1 VALNARECR
10 FAFRTLPFLHSLDGT
25 AGLVELRSRPH
36 RRVLAWRPDL
46 IGDLFRID
54 RVARHAGSDTLGP
67 LVGRGSMLFLDG
79 DRHTQTRRI
88 LGPPL
93 RGGRLKGYRQ
103 LIAATAERAV
113 RELPAGKPFPL
124 SGWTHRLTLRLVS
137 QIVLGSAP
145 EPTLAQFSA
154 WMDSALGSRPRT
166 LAYRYLR
173 PPAAVPSPWRTFL
186 RRREALAADLL
197 RHAAATAP
205 GTSNLRDLLV
215 GMYGPGDD
223 ELADQLITLLFA
235 GHETTGSAIAW
246 TLYWLDRHPAVRH
259 EVEAELAATGSDGA
273 DAIEVPLLAA
283 ACLEALRIS
292 PPATV
297 AGHRV
302 LTADAELGGTGYPAG
317 TVLTP
322 CIYLAHRQPDVFAH
336 PGRFEPRRFLEQHP
350 SAQHYL
356 PFGGGV
362 RRCLGADLALLEL
375 RMVVAT
381 VLRLRPL
388 RCVDAVAAVPQLRGP
403 AMAPSRALHF
413 VAPA

>member
-1 VALNARECR
+1 MNARECR
-10 FAFRTLPFLHSLDGT
+10 FAFRTLPFLHSCDGA
-25 AGLVELRSRPH
+25 AGLVELRSQPS

-46 IGDLFRID
+46 VGDLFRID
-54 RVARHAGSDTLGP
+54 RLVRHAGSDTLGP
-67 LVGRGSMLFLDG
+67 LVGRGSLLFLDG
-79 DRHTQTRRI
+79 DRHAQTRRI
-88 LGPPL
+88 LGPAL
-93 RGGRLKGYRQ
+93 RGGQLKSYRQ
-103 LIAATAERAV
+103 LITATAERAL
-113 RELPAGKPFPL
+113 RELPAGVPFPL

-145 EPTLAQFSA
+145 EPTLAEFSA
-154 WMDSALGSRPRT
+154 WMDSVLGSRVRT
-166 LAYRYLR
+166 LVYRYLR

-186 RRREALAADLL
+186 RRREVLAADLV
-197 RHAAATAP
+197 RQAAATAP

-215 GMYGPGDD
+215 GLPGPGHDD
-223 ELADQLITLLFA
+223 ELADQLITMLFA

-246 TLYWLDRHPAVRH
+246 ALYWLDRHPAVRRD
-259 EVEAELAATGSDGA
+259 VEAELAATTSDGA
-273 DAIEVPLLAA
+273 DAAEVPLLAA
-283 ACLEALRIS
+283 VCLEALRIS

-302 LTADAELGGTGYPAG
+302 LTADAELGGAGYPAG

-336 PGRFEPRRFLEQHP
+336 PGRFEPRRFLEQRP

-375 RMVVAT
+375 RMVLAAA
-381 VLRLRPL
+381 LRLRPL
-388 RCVDAVAAVPQLRGP
+388 RCVDAAAAVPQLRGP
-403 AMAPSRALHF
+403 AMAPSVALHF
-413 VAPA
+413 VAPR